1 MLRIWLM
8 AMLAGS
14 RPRGCA
20 ETTTRPPSRADL
32 VGPLHDRPAPGGH
45 DRRVARLRE
54 GRVLGGTLDLS
65 RHSCKPRGQDGKGRV
80 LELPGTSRVRAD
92 RWPLSD
98 GRSTSGPFG
107 QNAPKRGTAVTTR
120 PRPTRPAR
128 TRWTVTTMRH
138 PARLERAAGSC
149 GHRADRGGR
158 ARGRRAER
166 VRRRRAAALGLSTGS
181 RELRARRRSEVPD
194 RGSGSGRVLAIR
206 SWKRR
211 RPPAGSN
218 RPPRG

>member
-8 AMLAGS
+8 AMLAAAVLVRCE
-14 RPRGCA
+14 RPRPSSTA
-20 ETTTRPPSRADL
+20 PAWSATARPRP
-32 VGPLHDRPAPGGH
+32 RPAGTTEL
-45 DRRVARLRE
+45 VARLRE
-54 GRVLGGTLDLS
+54 GRARQALDLS
-65 RHSCKPRGQDGKGRV
+65 RATRASRAR
-80 LELPGTSRVRAD
+80 PGTARSSSGAARQSRVRAD